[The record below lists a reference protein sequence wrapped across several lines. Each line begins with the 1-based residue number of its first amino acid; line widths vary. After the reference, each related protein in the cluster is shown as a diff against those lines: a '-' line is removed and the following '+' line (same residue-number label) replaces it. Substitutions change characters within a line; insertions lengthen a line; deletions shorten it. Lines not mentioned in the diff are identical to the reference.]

1 MSKIQDALDKIKANR
16 ENVDPAVV
24 GQESVGFQHSNYN
37 NKRSAVEPVNS
48 ISEMYQIDE
57 FTDERKAQSRIIS
70 SGMHD
75 RKVFNAFRELRTTVM
90 EKSDKASPVIMVTAC
105 NSDSGSSFVA
115 LNLAASIAMDES
127 KTSLLI
133 DCNFSDPNYSD
144 LTDNENKI
152 GLKEYLQDT
161 QSRVEDIIL
170 PTGIPRMRL
179 IKSGKANIPTTEFF
193 TSIRLHNLFDDIRKR
208 YDHRYIIVDAPAIDE
223 NADARILAQ
232 VCDYVILVVP
242 YGKNGEKQV
251 LSTARTIGKEKLL
264 GTVLNNEPQ
273 LPWLR

>member
-1 MSKIQDALDKIKANR
+1 MSKIQDALDKIKANK
-16 ENVDPAVV
+16 ENVDGVIIDQ
-24 GQESVGFQHSNYN
+24 GRDSYLRNNYN
-37 NKRSAVEPVNS
+37 KSRSTVTPVNT
-48 ISEMYQIDE
+48 ISKMHQVDE
-57 FTDERKAQSRIIS
+57 FNDEQKAQARIICS
-70 SGMHD
+70 RMKD

-90 EKSDKASPVIMVTAC
+90 EKTNKTSPVIMVTAC

-133 DCNFSDPNYSD
+133 DCNFSDPNYSY
-144 LTDNENKI
+144 LTDSVNKI

-161 QSRVEDIIL
+161 ECLVEDVIF

-179 IKSGKANIPTTEFF
+179 IKSGDANMPMSEFF
-193 TSIRLHNLFDDIRKR
+193 TSVRLHNLFDDIRMR
-208 YDHRYIIVDAPAIDE
+208 YDRRYIIVDAPAIDE

-242 YGKNGEKQV
+242 YGKNSEKQV
-251 LSTARTIGKEKLL
+251 LNTARMIGKEKLL

>member
-1 MSKIQDALDKIKANR
+1 MSKIQDALDKIKASN
-16 ENVDPAVV
+16 ESINGTVVDQDRDNFSRNKYNKTPA
-24 GQESVGFQHSNYN
+24 S
-37 NKRSAVEPVNS
+37 S
-48 ISEMYQIDE
+48 ISEMHQADE
-57 FTDERKAQSRIIS
+57 FTDEHKARARIIS
-70 SGMHD
+70 STMND

-90 EKSDKASPVIMVTAC
+90 EKTNKTSPVIMVTAC

-115 LNLAASIAMDES
+115 LNLAASIAMDET

-133 DCNFSDPNYSD
+133 DCNFSNPNHSD
-144 LTDNENKI
+144 LTDSANKI

-161 QSRVEDIIL
+161 ECRVEDIIF

-179 IKSGKANIPTTEFF
+179 IKSGDANTPMAEFF
-193 TSIRLHNLFDDIRKR
+193 TSVRLHNLFDDIRKR
-208 YDHRYIIVDAPAIDE
+208 YERRYIIVDAPAIDE

-232 VCDYVILVVP
+232 VCDHVILVVP
-242 YGKNGEKQV
+242 YGKNSEKQV
-251 LSTARTIGKEKLL
+251 LTTARTIGKEKLL